1 MTITL
6 YDVAQR
12 FIGIKEIAEQG
23 KDHPLIQFGF
33 TLCGMSSETPDE
45 VPWCSAWLQIPP
57 WLLRLPRSKS
67 AAARSWLNVGVPVLK
82 RDAQLGDVVV
92 LWRDRPDSGHG
103 HVGLFAGWGDGQ
115 VLLLGGNQSNGVTLD
130 HFDEARILGVR
141 RLT

>member
-6 YDVAQR
+6 YDLAQR
-12 FIGIKEIAEQG
+12 FVGIKEIGERG

-33 TLCGMSSETPDE
+33 SLCGMSTETPDE

-67 AAARSWLNVGVPVLK
+67 AAARSWLLVGIPQHT

-92 LWRDRPDSGHG
+92 LSRGSNPAQG
-103 HVGLFAGWGDGQ
+103 HVGLFAGWGPNGE
-115 VLLLGGNQSNGVTLD
+115 VLLLGGNQSNSVSIEG
-130 HFDEARILGVR
+130 FDATRILGVR